1 MAHKKIE
8 KLGSEYLRDVWRINQ
23 LAPEAASWSLG
34 TYENL
39 LATAAKG
46 WVALADNAVVGFAVT
61 RLAADEME
69 ILNFAVL
76 PEHRRK
82 GFGKRLLETAVR
94 ENRREGA
101 ARAYLEVRA
110 SNSAAIAF
118 YKANGFKLFGRRASY
133 YADPVEDAVLMER
146 KLES

>member
-1 MAHKKIE
+1 MAHNKIE
-8 KLGSEYLRDVWRINQ
+8 RLGSEYVRDVWRINQ
-23 LAPEAASWSLG
+23 LAPEAAPWSLG
-34 TYENL
+34 AYENL

-46 WVALADNAVVGFAVT
+46 WVALADSSVVGFAVT

-76 PEHRRK
+76 PEHRRQ

-118 YKANGFKLFGRRASY
+118 YKANGFKLFGRRPSY
-133 YADPVEDAVLMER
+133 YADPVEDAVVMER